1 MKELEVIVKQNVGD
15 IQFNYDEIK
24 AELQA
29 RMELYKDAYFT
40 EESKTIAK
48 KEVAALR
55 KMKDAIDRKRKDVK
69 NQCLEPYKEFED
81 KAKELMYLIDEPI
94 ALIDGQVKAFEERR
108 KQERRENIKSIY
120 ESLIGDMGEYIS
132 LEKIYNAKWENAST
146 SMKSIKE
153 EMEGLIFSSSM
164 AVDTIRSMTSDKV
177 EDALR
182 YYKNTLDVAGA
193 IKMIND
199 YEHQKAEIMEREQ
212 KRREEQ
218 EVLRRQQEEERIRQ
232 EERRRM
238 AEEDRIRTEERE
250 KVKKEIEKEAVH
262 QAASGF
268 FDDEG
273 IDDLPFEQPSTVTAF
288 YKVVAT
294 PEELERVEMA
304 FNSIGIYFER
314 RYA

>member
-94 ALIDGQVKAFEERR
+94 ALIDGQVKAFEEKR
-108 KQERRENIKSIY
+108 KVERRSKVREIY
-120 ESLIGDMGEYIS
+120 DSLIGELGEYIPFD
-132 LEKIYNAKWENAST
+132 KIYVAKWDNAST
-146 SMKSIKE
+146 TLKVVRE
-153 EMEGLIFSSSM
+153 EMSSIINSAQI
-164 AVDTIRSMTSDKV
+164 AVDTIMSMNSEKM
-177 EDALR
+177 EEALE
-182 YYKNTLDVAGA
+182 YYKGSLDMAGA
-193 IKMIND
+193 IQMINL
-199 YEHQKAEIMEREQ
+199 YEKNKAEILKREQ
-212 KRREEQ
+212 LRRAEEDEKKRRDEEM
-218 EVLRRQQEEERIRQ
+218 RIRQQERERIAEEERSRQ
-232 EERRRM
+232 EEK
-238 AEEDRIRTEERE
+238 E
-250 KVKKEIEKEAVH
+250 KAAQSVR
-262 QAASGF
+262 QACIP
-268 FDDEG
+268 ECE
-273 IDDLPFEQPSTVTAF
+273 DDLPFEQPTTLTVF

-294 PEELERVEMA
+294 PEELEEVEMA

-314 RYA
+314 RDA

>member
-1 MKELEVIVKQNVGD
+1 MNEIQVIINQTEGE
-15 IQFNYDEIK
+15 IQFNYDEVK
-24 AELQA
+24 SELQS

-40 EESKTIAK
+40 EESKAMAK

-55 KMKDAIDRKRKDVK
+55 KIKDAIDKKRKEVK
-69 NQCLEPYKEFED
+69 EQCFRPYKEFED
-81 KAKELMYLIDEPI
+81 KAKELMALIDEPI
-94 ALIDGQVKAFEERR
+94 ALIDGQVKAFEEKR

-120 ESLIGDMGEYIS
+120 ESSIGDMAEYIS
-132 LEKIYNAKWENAST
+132 LEKIYNVKWENAST
-146 SMKSIKE
+146 SMKSIRE
-153 EMEGLIFSSSM
+153 EMEGLISSSSM

-177 EDALR
+177 EDALG

-199 YEHQKAEIMEREQ
+199 YERQKAEIVEREQ

-232 EERRRM
+232 EERRRV
-238 AEEDRIRTEERE
+238 AEEERIRTEERE
-250 KVKKEIEKEAVH
+250 KVKREIEKEAVH
-262 QAASGF
+262 EAASGF
-268 FDDEG
+268 FDEG
-273 IDDLPFEQPSTVTAF
+273 LDDLPFEQPSTITAF
-288 YKVVAT
+288 YKIVAT

-314 RYA
+314 RDA

>member
-1 MKELEVIVKQNVGD
+1 M
-15 IQFNYDEIK
+15 
-24 AELQA
+24 
-29 RMELYKDAYFT
+29 
-40 EESKTIAK
+40 
-48 KEVAALR
+48 
-55 KMKDAIDRKRKDVK
+55 
-69 NQCLEPYKEFED
+69 
-81 KAKELMYLIDEPI
+81 
-94 ALIDGQVKAFEERR
+94 KAFEERR

-120 ESLIGDMGEYIS
+120 ESLIGDMAEYIS
-132 LEKIYNAKWENAST
+132 LEKIYNAKWENASN

-153 EMEGLIFSSSM
+153 EMEGLIFSSGM

-294 PEELERVEMA
+294 PEELERVEMV

-314 RYA
+314 RDA